1 MHPTSP
7 MEANSIR
14 TSKILPP
21 ISRHCLP
28 RADILQTEGGK
39 KVSMLLWAHQYE
51 FYIFSW
57 SRREQVILWE
67 ASSAQA
73 GTGIRGSSSYSV
85 YSFSLFIPHVSPDIK
100 LGFQVKTHEF
110 QLLTC
115 LFLLISQSLSAIEKR
130 KTSFSWFE
138 AMLWIFISFPKK
150 INQKKPIKGK
160 GLSQH
165 SSKLRSI

>member
-1 MHPTSP
+1 MTSIHTTATKAQEYSFIFFSLFSACNKWCYFLQILKSSMHPTSP

-14 TSKILPP
+14 KSKILPS

-51 FYIFSW
+51 FYTFSW

-85 YSFSLFIPHVSPDIK
+85 YSFCLFIPHVSPDIK
-100 LGFQVKTHEF
+100 LGFQVKTHRF
-110 QLLTC
+110 
-115 LFLLISQSLSAIEKR
+115 
-130 KTSFSWFE
+130 
-138 AMLWIFISFPKK
+138 
-150 INQKKPIKGK
+150 
-160 GLSQH
+160 
-165 SSKLRSI
+165 